1 MSELVQ
7 KIESFLMEHIGE
19 KIEQM
24 EDVLLDMPQV
34 DIPVENLFVNGM
46 YARKIMIP
54 RDTILTGR
62 VHLADYVDIMLS
74 GDITVATPDGVKRFT
89 GFNIFEGK
97 QGRKRAGYAHEDTH
111 WVTVHRTEIK
121 DADEYVK
128 AMTVF
133 NMTAYKKI
141 EMDRIGYESFIAD
154 MGMSED
160 DVQDQV
166 QNIEDF
172 ESVKSEG
179 YYLAPSPIH
188 GIGFFSGKKFEAG
201 GEILIARN
209 GDKRTEAGRFV
220 NHSETPN
227 AEMRYLGQDIYLFAL
242 KEINS
247 GEEITTSYRATVEKL
262 SEGGI
267 CQQ

>member
-1 MSELVQ
+1 MSELAQ
-7 KIESFLMEHIGE
+7 KIESFLMDHIGE

-24 EDVLLDMPQV
+24 EDVLLEMPQV

-46 YARKIMIP
+46 YARKILIP

-133 NMTAYKKI
+133 NMTKYKLL
-141 EMDRIGYESFIAD
+141 
-154 MGMSED
+154 ED
-160 DVQDQV
+160 
-166 QNIEDF
+166 
-172 ESVKSEG
+172 VK
-179 YYLAPSPIH
+179 
-188 GIGFFSGKKFEAG
+188 
-201 GEILIARN
+201 
-209 GDKRTEAGRFV
+209 
-220 NHSETPN
+220 
-227 AEMRYLGQDIYLFAL
+227 
-242 KEINS
+242 
-247 GEEITTSYRATVEKL
+247 
-262 SEGGI
+262 
-267 CQQ
+267 

>member
-1 MSELVQ
+1 MSDLVQ

-24 EDVLLDMPQV
+24 EDALMEMPQV
-34 DIPVENLFVNGM
+34 DIPVESLFVNGM
-46 YARKIMIP
+46 YARKILIP

-121 DADEYVK
+121 DPEEFVN

-133 NMTAYKKI
+133 NMTALKKI
-141 EMDRIGYESFIAD
+141 EKDRAGYKLFIAD
-154 MGMSED
+154 VGISES
-160 DVQDQV
+160 DVQSQV
-166 QNIEDF
+166 QNKEDF
-172 ESVKSEG
+172 ESVYSEN
-179 YYLAPSPIH
+179 YYLAQSPIH
-188 GIGFFSGKKFEAG
+188 GTGFFANKQFKAG
-201 GEILIARN
+201 DKILVARI

-220 NHSETPN
+220 NHSESPN
-227 AEMRYLGQDIYLFAL
+227 AEMRYSGSNIYLFAL
-242 KEINS
+242 EDIKNGQEV
-247 GEEITTSYRATVEKL
+247 TTSYRETVEKL
-262 SEGGI
+262 TGGAL

>member
-1 MSELVQ
+1 VQ
-7 KIESFLMEHIGE
+7 KIESFLMDHIGE

-24 EDVLLDMPQV
+24 EEVLLEMPQV

-121 DADEYVK
+121 DPDEYVN

-141 EMDRIGYESFIAD
+141 EKDRAGYESFISG

-160 DVQDQV
+160 EVQVQV
-166 QNIEDF
+166 QNTEDF
-172 ESVKSEG
+172 ESFNSEN
-179 YYLAPSPIH
+179 YYLSPSPIH
-188 GIGFFSGKKFEAG
+188 GIGFFAGQRFEIG
-201 GEILIARN
+201 SEILIARID
-209 GDKRTEAGRFV
+209 DKRTEAGRFV
-220 NHSETPN
+220 NHSESPN
-227 AEMRYLGQDIYLFAL
+227 AEMRYVGANIYLFAL
-242 KEINS
+242 KEINK
-247 GEEITTSYRATVEKL
+247 GEEITTSYKATVEKL
-262 SEGGI
+262 SGGEI
-267 CQQ
+267 CHQ